1 MALVL
6 KDRVLETS
14 TSTGTGAFALGGAQT
29 GFQSFSVIG
38 SGNTTYY
45 TIQGKN
51 ADGTLTGE
59 WEVGV
64 GTYTTGSLARDT
76 VLSNS
81 LGTTAK
87 IVFSAGAKDVFC
99 DYPASKSV
107 NQNADNKVIIPYT
120 PGVTNVGSL
129 NVGDAT
135 AHTDSGVIAAFT
147 ASEPLYLYTSLQ
159 NTSSA
164 NTSYASYAVN
174 DGGHTSYG
182 ELGINNSNYS
192 YSAAGYPNNTFSAP
206 LATFVES
213 YGGPLA
219 IGTWDSQKISFI
231 VNGSVNTADAMTINA
246 DGTITIPSLTASTAI
261 FTDASNNLIS
271 KDVTGSNRVVLN
283 ASPMLSGNV
292 GIGTTGGTPI
302 AWSSSYNSLQVGKSS
317 AIGGLV
323 SSNEVSI
330 SSNLKFQTTWKYV
343 SNDLASRYYQN
354 SGSHYWATD
363 TGTGIANDPALLND
377 VMVLDNFGN
386 LNINGTLTGQNA
398 SVETLFSPTG
408 FLSVNTGGIG
418 STYIG
423 ATGSSY
429 TTLLDDDFI
438 KLTSL
443 TPSQAVFTDGSKNL
457 VSVATTGSGNAV
469 LSDSPTFTTAIT
481 TAAIT
486 ATGSLQLT
494 GSTAINQNIA
504 TSQTTGT
511 LNIGG
516 ASATGTI
523 TLGRST
529 GAQTVNIATGV
540 TAASTTKAVNI
551 GTAGNATSTTNI
563 AIGSTTGTSTTTFNG
578 KTSGRIVPRVSTTTS
593 SATPTINTDNVDM
606 YGLTAQAV
614 DITSFT
620 TNLSGTPTDGQ
631 KLWIYIVGTAA
642 RAITWGASFESST
655 ATLPTTTV
663 STNRLDVGFVW
674 NTATTKWRCVAV
686 A

>member
-1 MALVL
+1 MALIL
-6 KDRVLETS
+6 KDRVLESS
-14 TSTGTGAFALGGAQT
+14 TSTGTGSFTLTGAQT
-29 GFQSFSVIG
+29 GYQSFTAIG
-38 SGNTTYY
+38 NGNTTYY

-51 ADGTLTGE
+51 PDGTLTGE
-59 WEVGV
+59 WEVGI
-64 GTYTTGSLARDT
+64 GTWSTGNTLSRDS

-120 PGVTNVGSL
+120 PGVTSVGSL

-135 AHTDSGVIAAFT
+135 GHTDSGVIAAFT

-192 YSAAGYPNNTFSAP
+192 YTAAGYPNNTFSAP

-246 DGTITIPSLTASTAI
+246 SGTINIPSLTAS
-261 FTDASNNLIS
+261 
-271 KDVTGSNRVVLN
+271 
-283 ASPMLSGNV
+283 
-292 GIGTTGGTPI
+292 
-302 AWSSSYNSLQVGKSS
+302 
-317 AIGGLV
+317 
-323 SSNEVSI
+323 
-330 SSNLKFQTTWKYV
+330 
-343 SNDLASRYYQN
+343 
-354 SGSHYWATD
+354 
-363 TGTGIANDPALLND
+363 
-377 VMVLDNFGN
+377 
-386 LNINGTLTGQNA
+386 
-398 SVETLFSPTG
+398 
-408 FLSVNTGGIG
+408 
-418 STYIG
+418 
-423 ATGSSY
+423 
-429 TTLLDDDFI
+429 
-438 KLTSL
+438 
-443 TPSQAVFTDGSKNL
+443 QAVFTDASKNL
-457 VSVATTGSGNAV
+457 VSKAVTGTGSVVLDTNPSFTTDIEVRPFTSKFIGIGGGSEISNTVFGAYALANNTFGTNNIAIGDNALNQSLFGSGSIAIGTNAGSTITTGENNIYIGDSVSAFNSSAINEIVIGFGAIGIGSNKTVIGNSSTV
-469 LSDSPTFTTAIT
+469 ETNLKGTTT
-481 TAAIT
+481 VSAIT

-516 ASATGTI
+516 ASATGAI

-529 GAQTVNIATGV
+529 GAQTVNIATGL

-563 AIGSTTGTSTTTFNG
+563 AIGSTTGTSTTTVNG
-578 KTSGRIVPRVSTTTS
+578 YFKPPALASAPTYVKGAVYFDTTLNKLRVGGATTWET
-593 SATPTINTDNVDM
+593 
-606 YGLTAQAV
+606 
-614 DITSFT
+614 ITS
-620 TNLSGTPTDGQ
+620 
-631 KLWIYIVGTAA
+631 V
-642 RAITWGASFESST
+642 
-655 ATLPTTTV
+655 
-663 STNRLDVGFVW
+663 
-674 NTATTKWRCVAV
+674 
-686 A
+686 